1 MLQRAMIER
10 VRYLCRLDERLAA
23 AMMYGSFAQFEGD
36 EFSDIEFILF
46 FYDAV
51 LGDVDQEEWVARI
64 APVELYFVNEF
75 GNGTAIFEN
84 LIRGEFHFD
93 KASDIQKIDDSWK
106 ETDWFS
112 SLEATLILDR
122 TGELTRRL
130 QRIVG
135 PAPDRDTQEQI
146 RFLCYCFV
154 NWFLFG
160 SNLLAR
166 GELARAL
173 DLLRIVQ
180 NQLLRMIRVSERSTD
195 HWVNPSKLLE
205 KDISEASYARYVACT
220 ANLEE
225 RALWSAYLSAWSWG
239 RELMSSLAEG
249 NGLALPTTLLDRLD
263 RRFTG
268 AYRRWRA

>member
-249 NGLALPTTLLDRLD
+249 HGVALPTTLLDRLN

-268 AYRRWRA
+268 AYRGWRT